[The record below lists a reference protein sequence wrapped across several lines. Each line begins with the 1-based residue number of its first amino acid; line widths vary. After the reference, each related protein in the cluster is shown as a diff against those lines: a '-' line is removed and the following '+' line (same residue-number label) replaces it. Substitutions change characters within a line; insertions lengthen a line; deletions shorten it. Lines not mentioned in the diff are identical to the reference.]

1 MQGRTKT
8 LPRTLKDLEKRLTT
22 RTGGILKF
30 KHILYALFI
39 FVNICWF
46 FGILFYINRGPSEQQ
61 VVRPVFEDEPFPAG
75 ASEEFPFGE
84 PLSVRKAKAEGR
96 YNTPVTPKQGFWQ
109 RASSESTLDSK
120 SEKQDA
126 TSTTKFIDVDVRKSL
141 TTGKLRLSEN
151 TLSSSSGQLVLL
163 ANAIGVGTSTMDAAD
178 KLVVNGPIRISDG
191 GTRPRC
197 DANHRGMVWHEF
209 EEMGVADSVSSC
221 VKNRFDEYEWQILVK
236 GGRPLGT
243 GAFSVGGG
251 GLAGVGASGEAGA
264 VIRSFEV
271 GFGGEVR
278 SGDAVSFVHGKV
290 HRGFGLHY
298 GEPHVFVDVKTAT
311 SATSLK
317 RRLFVLPLSSQR
329 FVLLHG
335 GGSSTGA
342 AQLGSVTQSAAVVN
356 SFKETFGPKGIAH
369 FTAAALSDTLFIIAY
384 CDNSKS
390 EEGFVVLG
398 EIDEANDSLT
408 LHEPVSLVR
417 GAVLSGL
424 SVVPLGPNRFAAV
437 FNRREGRLGVPTVL
451 VGTIRAHNS
460 IRISN
465 TTTFGDHLDG
475 FNAVR
480 LSVDT
485 FALVYRNLRAKQA
498 GLRVIRIIADGLK
511 GDKDDEEFAEVD
523 EGDTEIEMEVGEE
536 VPLQTQGRL
545 LTYLHATRLSKT
557 RVAVVYADNV
567 QGSVVVVEMVGGVAV
582 VGNPVQFVSAKPL
595 SLSVTA
601 ISPDTMII
609 SYHLTN
615 PWRVMLLK
623 GVYVGNAAE
632 GSEVLLA
639 ESVLSEQYSAHT
651 HVAGLDPQS
660 FVVAYYDGK
669 NHDAGTLALGSLGSG
684 MGIATS
690 TAMQGETVPVL
701 FSGVSRGHRGLFV
714 GSCYFASSDG
724 TLTSSPTNIRV
735 GLAISAEEIIG
746 FGCRACHKYNT

>member
-278 SGDAVSFVHGKV
+278 SGDAVSFVHGK
-290 HRGFGLHY
+290 
-298 GEPHVFVDVKTAT
+298 
-311 SATSLK
+311 
-317 RRLFVLPLSSQR
+317 
-329 FVLLHG
+329 
-335 GGSSTGA
+335 
-342 AQLGSVTQSAAVVN
+342 LGSVTQSAAVVN

-536 VPLQTQGRL
+536 
-545 LTYLHATRLSKT
+545 RLSKT

-595 SLSVTA
+595 S
-601 ISPDTMII
+601 
-609 SYHLTN
+609 N

-701 FSGVSRGHRGLFV
+701 FS
-714 GSCYFASSDG
+714 
-724 TLTSSPTNIRV
+724 
-735 GLAISAEEIIG
+735 
-746 FGCRACHKYNT
+746 